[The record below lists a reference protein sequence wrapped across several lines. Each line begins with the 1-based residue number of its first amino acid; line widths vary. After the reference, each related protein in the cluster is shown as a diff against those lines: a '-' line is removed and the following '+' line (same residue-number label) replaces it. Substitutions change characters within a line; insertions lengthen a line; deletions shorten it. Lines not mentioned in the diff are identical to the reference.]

1 MSISVSKVKT
11 DLNNLETWVTKNG
24 WAGYDPYDIKGQDW
38 YINIFGRQN
47 FFCKKIRG
55 LLAIVEK
62 HSSPIILRRLFR
74 VEKTINA
81 KGMGLMASAFLSSY
95 RSTQED
101 QHLSKAESILDWL
114 HDNYSR
120 EYQGFSWGYPF
131 HWQSRIFFE
140 KGTPSSVAT
149 GTIGDAFLDHYIISN
164 SARSLKVCEGIAQFF
179 LNCLNRHYNNDRN
192 FCFSYTPIDNFK
204 VHNASLFVAAF
215 LARFGKVINN
225 QIFVETAL
233 QATRYTLSEQ
243 NADGSFNY
251 WSNEPKSL
259 IDHYHTGFIL
269 RHLDTVQKSIIGE
282 SFIENINRAYHFYR
296 NNLFHKSG
304 IPMFSTK
311 STYPIDVHSCAEAI
325 LCLNQFEDNPLSDQL
340 LRSVLNF
347 IQENMISK
355 NGYYFAAIRNRFW
368 GDQKIDIPYMRWGQ
382 CWMFL
387 AFAKLFE
394 KINKI

>member
-1 MSISVSKVKT
+1 MRNLV
-11 DLNNLETWVTKNG
+11 NFNLEICKKWFSNSDFY
-24 WAGYDPYDIKGQDW
+24 GYDPYDFRGSDK
-38 YINIFGRQN
+38 YVRLFGHQN
-47 FFCKKIRG
+47 FIFKKIRG
-55 LLAIVEK
+55 FLSVLEYNIPPRLLRRVFRIKTSVNPKGLGLLA
-62 HSSPIILRRLFR
+62 SSYLSLYRTTLDINYL
-74 VEKTINA
+74 EKTN
-81 KGMGLMASAFLSSY
+81 
-95 RSTQED
+95 
-101 QHLSKAESILDWL
+101 HVLDWL
-114 HDNYSR
+114 YNNANSNYIG
-120 EYQGFSWGYPF
+120 YSWGYPF

-225 QIFVETAL
+225 QIFIDTAL
-233 QATRYTLSEQ
+233 QVTQYTLSEQ
-243 NADGSFNY
+243 NEDGSFNY

-259 IDHYHTGFIL
+259 IDHYHTGFVL
-269 RHLDTVQKSIIGE
+269 RHLDTVQKSVPRQ
-282 SFIENINRAYHFYR
+282 SFIENINRGYHFYR

-311 STYPIDVHSCAEAI
+311 SIYPIDVHSCAEAI
-325 LCLNQFEDNPLSDQL
+325 LCLNQFDDNPLSDQL

-355 NGYYFAAIRNRFW
+355 NGYYIAGIRNRFW